1 MDISSVGGSAMT
13 PEVQAQ
19 YAVKCMQMSQQ
30 TSYIAGDLIQ
40 DTAEISAEALQNVQK
55 NLMQVLK
62 DYYKIN
68 FKIKKAVCSNRL
80 LFYCPTG

>member
-1 MDISSVGGSAMT
+1 MDISSVGGSAMP

-40 DTAEISAEALQNVQK
+40 DTAEISVSSCK
-55 NLMQVLK
+55 MYRRIDCK
-62 DYYKIN
+62 SGKTFIR
-68 FKIKKAVCSNRL
+68 K
-80 LFYCPTG
+80 T

>member
-1 MDISSVGGSAMT
+1 MT

-40 DTAEISAEALQNVQK
+40 DTAEISAEALAKCTEELNAS
-55 NLMQVLK
+55 LE
-62 DYYKIN
+62 
-68 FKIKKAVCSNRL
+68 RL
-80 LFYCPTG
+80 L

>member
-40 DTAEISAEALQNVQK
+40 DTAEISAKCTEELTASLE
-55 NLMQVLK
+55 
-62 DYYKIN
+62 
-68 FKIKKAVCSNRL
+68 RL
-80 LFYCPTG
+80 L

>member
-19 YAVKCMQMSQQ
+19 FAVKCMSLSQQ

-40 DTAEISAEALQNVQK
+40 DTAEISAEALAKCTEELNAS
-55 NLMQVLK
+55 LE
-62 DYYKIN
+62 
-68 FKIKKAVCSNRL
+68 RL
-80 LFYCPTG
+80 L

>member
-40 DTAEISAEALQNVQK
+40 DTAEISALAKCTEELTASLE
-55 NLMQVLK
+55 
-62 DYYKIN
+62 
-68 FKIKKAVCSNRL
+68 RL
-80 LFYCPTG
+80 L